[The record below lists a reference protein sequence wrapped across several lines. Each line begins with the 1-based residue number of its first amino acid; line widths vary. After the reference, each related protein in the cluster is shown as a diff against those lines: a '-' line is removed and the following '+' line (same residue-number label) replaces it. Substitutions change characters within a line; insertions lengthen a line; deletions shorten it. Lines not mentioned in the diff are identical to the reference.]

1 MTLQPVIV
9 IMEKLLALHEGL
21 LQLAVKK
28 TDIVKSGD
36 AKELQQLTKE
46 ESKFVKA
53 IGQLE
58 QERLA
63 LTANLGTGATIS
75 ALIEKA
81 TDSEADK
88 LLQLKNKLTDVI
100 KQLQERNE
108 LNEGLLQQSLQF
120 VQVTLNSINPEP
132 TSVTYEGAA
141 TGKKPAAPTRSMF
154 DSKA

>member
-46 ESKFVKA
+46 ENKFVKA

-58 QERLA
+58 QERQA
-63 LTANLGTGATIS
+63 LTVNLGTGATIS
-75 ALIEKA
+75 ELIEKA
-81 TDSEADK
+81 TDLEADK
-88 LLQLKNKLTDVI
+88 LLQLKNKLTDII
-100 KQLQERNE
+100 KQLQEQNE
-108 LNEGLLQQSLQF
+108 LNDGLLQQSLQF

>member
-46 ESKFVKA
+46 ENKFVKA

-58 QERLA
+58 QERLT

-75 ALIEKA
+75 ELIEKA

-88 LLQLKNKLTDVI
+88 LLQLKDKLTHVI

-132 TSVTYEGAA
+132 TSVTYEKAA
-141 TGKKPAAPTRSMF
+141 TGKKPATPTRSMF

>member
-58 QERLA
+58 QERLT

-75 ALIEKA
+75 ELIEKA

>member
-21 LQLAVKK
+21 LQLALKK

-46 ESKFVKA
+46 ENKFVKA

-63 LTANLGTGATIS
+63 LTANIGTGATIS

-81 TDSEADK
+81 TKLEADK
-88 LLQLKNKLTDVI
+88 LLPLKNKLTDVI

>member
-21 LQLAVKK
+21 LQLALKK

-46 ESKFVKA
+46 ENKFVKA

-58 QERLA
+58 QERQA

-75 ALIEKA
+75 ELIEKA
-81 TDSEADK
+81 TDSEAEK

>member
-21 LQLAVKK
+21 LKLAVKK

-46 ESKFVKA
+46 ENKFVKA

-63 LTANLGTGATIS
+63 LTANIGTGATIS
-75 ALIEKA
+75 ELIEKA
-81 TDSEADK
+81 TKLEADK

>member
-46 ESKFVKA
+46 ENKFVKA